1 MTDAPVCLVGT
12 MRSFIL
18 IKVWDVRGIRSQ
30 LLHWPRLP
38 GNGVSGRPFGFGAVV
53 CRPFGFGAVVRAPDV
68 AAPVT
73 CIALD
78 AKPPSCRG
86 IKSGVV
92 TFLVVDVAVVGVAA
106 LRF

>member
-1 MTDAPVCLVGT
+1 MSGAFAASFCTGPDYLATVCQAAHLGSAP
-12 MRSFIL
+12 
-18 IKVWDVRGIRSQ
+18 
-30 LLHWPRLP
+30 
-38 GNGVSGRPFGFGAVV
+38 V